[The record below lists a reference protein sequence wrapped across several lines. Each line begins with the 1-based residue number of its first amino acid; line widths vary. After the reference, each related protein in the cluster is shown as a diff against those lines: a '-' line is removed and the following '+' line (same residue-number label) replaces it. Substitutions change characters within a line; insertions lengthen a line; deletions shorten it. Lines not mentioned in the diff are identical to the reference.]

1 MHVPRNASI
10 LVALRL
16 AFSGAMAG
24 GVDATR
30 ILPNV
35 GQQTTQVSGK
45 LTSTPASTS
54 TSTPTSTSTSTSPPS
69 APFSPVQVRRVRY
82 TCRDGARSSC
92 APR

>member
-1 MHVPRNASI
+1 MHFPRNASI

-30 ILPNV
+30 LLPNAR
-35 GQQTTQVSGK
+35 QQTTQVSGK
-45 LTSTPASTS
+45 LTSTPAST
-54 TSTPTSTSTSTSPPS
+54 PTSTSTSASTPS

-82 TCRDGARSSC
+82 TCRDGARSPC
-92 APR
+92 VPR